1 MKQTYVNAYVCF
13 FIDVCWKERDMAAD
27 QYYGTSTKQALEIQK
42 MNDSRESQK
51 AHRKLCVNA
60 SWLNVQSAK

>member
-1 MKQTYVNAYVCF
+1 MKQTYVNTYVCF
-13 FIDVCWKERDMAAD
+13 FIDVYRKERDAVAD

-51 AHRKLCVNA
+51 AHRKPCVNA
-60 SWLNVQSAK
+60 SWLNVQLAK

>member
-13 FIDVCWKERDMAAD
+13 FFDMNWKERDKAAD
-27 QYYGTSTKQALEIQK
+27 QPYGSSTKQALEIQK
-42 MNDSRESQK
+42 MYDSRESQK
-51 AHRKLCVNA
+51 AHRKPCVNA